1 MSGEGREQ
9 TMMQILVPSLFPFKN
24 KTEHGM
30 SMAAC
35 WNNWQIYVTRDVI
48 DNYMEY
54 RKYIK
59 KNGKKGREKTCY
71 TMSLMIQHEK
81 IISRLF
87 LIQFMNN

>member
-59 KNGKKGREKTCY
+59 KKWKERKGKNMLYNVSNDSAWENN
-71 TMSLMIQHEK
+71 IQVVFNSIYE
-81 IISRLF
+81 
-87 LIQFMNN
+87 

>member
-59 KNGKKGREKTCY
+59 KNGKKRKGKNMLYNVSNDSAWENN
-71 TMSLMIQHEK
+71 IQVVFNSIYE
-81 IISRLF
+81 
-87 LIQFMNN
+87 